1 MPMPSY
7 NQVILGLELSFK
19 TDADPDRVDSAK
31 ALVEERYR
39 LLNPGGKNLSKE
51 KLLTFVAL
59 GLADDLIMA
68 NQRLAEMEGKLD
80 RILTKIRTPGI

>member
-7 NQVILGLELSFK
+7 NKVILGLELSFK
-19 TDADPDRVDSAK
+19 TDAEPDRVETAK

-59 GLADDLIMA
+59 GLADDLLMA
-68 NQRLAEMEGKLD
+68 NQKLGEMEGKLD
-80 RILTKIRTPGI
+80 RILKRIKPPDG